1 MGIKLEIILII
12 AILFIVFVATT
23 MKLSDRTSKIN
34 KMSKELEFYNTTF
47 IEVDQTKMRANLFST
62 YGVREGG
69 VLSLQNLI
77 YHSHN
82 IEKLTADKGTYQE
95 NILFLDGHVKLKE
108 KEGFIYSAE
117 HANYHQKREVLT
129 ITSPFVAH
137 MAKNIIYGKSLQY
150 FARTKEMNATGID
163 ATVYTVEK

>member
-1 MGIKLEIILII
+1 MAIKLEIILIM
-12 AILFIVFVATT
+12 AIFLIIFAATT
-23 MKLSDRTSKIN
+23 MKLADRTSETN
-34 KMSKELEFYNTTF
+34 RMSKELEFHDTTF

-62 YGVREGG
+62 YGVREDG

-82 IEKLTADKGTYQE
+82 IEQLNADKGTYKE

-108 KEGFIYSAE
+108 KEGYIYNSE
-117 HANYHQKREVLT
+117 HANYHQKKEILT

-150 FARTKEMNATGID
+150 FARTKEINATGID
-163 ATVYTVEK
+163 ATVYTIEK

>member
-1 MGIKLEIILII
+1 MAIKLEIILITV
-12 AILFIVFVATT
+12 ILLIVFATTT
-23 MKLSDRTSKIN
+23 MKLTDRTSETN
-34 KMSKELEFYNTTF
+34 KMSKELEFYDTTF

-69 VLSLQNLI
+69 VLLLQNLI

-82 IEKLTADKGTYQE
+82 IEKLTADKGTYKE

-117 HANYHQKREVLT
+117 HANYHQKKEVLT

-150 FARTKEMNATGID
+150 FAGTKEMNATGID